1 MTARSIKRIK
11 LVAKHKDTKM
21 KKEKEKR
28 SKIAGGDL
36 VVDSLD
42 PVTGTS
48 FVRSRGG
55 PEPCRDTEKEP
66 S

>member
-1 MTARSIKRIK
+1 VTARSIKRIK
-11 LVAKHKDTKM
+11 LVAKHEDTKM

-42 PVTGTS
+42 PVTGTL
-48 FVRSRGG
+48 FVRSREGS
-55 PEPCRDTEKEP
+55 EPCRDSKY
-66 S
+66 